1 MSNDRSYTLPV
12 FATIVLHAAL
22 LVVLGG
28 SWSIN
33 RDERVVVK
41 PVKVVQASL
50 VQLKKPKPV
59 VKPKPKPVAKPKIV
73 QKPKVEPKKSPVV
86 KKPEPEKPKK
96 VEEKPPEIDQEEMKK
111 QQQEQALAAMADDED
126 DVLQADEDAS
136 LIAQYTAMISQQMH
150 QKWKLP
156 PSARRNMVALVSI
169 RMVPTGD
176 LVSVTI
182 AQSSGN
188 QAFDQSAILAVE
200 KAGRFAFMKNLPSR
214 LFESHFR
221 EFTFRFSPE
230 DLRL

>member
-41 PVKVVQASL
+41 PIKVVQASL
-50 VQLKKPKPV
+50 VQLKKPTPV
-59 VKPKPKPVAKPKIV
+59 VKPKPKPVAKPKVV
-73 QKPKVEPKKSPVV
+73 QKPKVEPKKPPVI

-96 VEEKPPEIDQEEMKK
+96 VEEKPPEVDQEELKK

-126 DVLQADEDAS
+126 EALQADEDAS

-150 QKWKLP
+150 QKWQLP
-156 PSARRNMVALVSI
+156 PSAKRNMVALLKI
-169 RMVPTGD
+169 RMMPTGD

-182 AQSSGN
+182 AKSSGDE
-188 QAFDQSAILAVE
+188 AFDQSAILAVG
-200 KAGRFAFMKNLPSR
+200 KAGRFSFMKDLPGR